1 MHTSLLLGGL
11 ALLLRRASAIPA
23 PTDAPEPPTLL
34 RRDGELVDGLSPWV
48 SVNDEAQPV
57 ATYTPSMTTVSGTPS
72 AVDGA
77 PEQLTASVFTWTSYA
92 KVTTSTGLPPNPTA
106 ARRSGEG
113 AFSRCRNMDGEFA
126 PICRPSHNT
135 TLLTGH
141 TYYITWDPDYFNT
154 TDIPNNSTVEVAI
167 RLDWFNHTDRNPSN
181 WGWLH
186 LDTYNRVPAAW
197 GFWTLDLTTSYLK
210 DTTPGHTMTNVS
222 ISLVSSISGSNEKNT
237 TAALPVAF
245 MQPGLPPVRHSP
257 GASRESL
264 IIGLP
269 IGFGALV
276 LVIGGLFLYN
286 RRTRRI
292 GLGNVMGRKRNGYDS
307 SRTRRMFRRAHKD
320 GAIQLTDRASP
331 PIPEYH
337 DNPSSVPRIRRDSDL
352 GSLAGSPVV
361 GSFSQTG
368 TLGGRNAF
376 RDEVDRQNEQRRAE
390 REY

>member
-1 MHTSLLLGGL
+1 MHASLLLGGL
-11 ALLLRRASAIPA
+11 ALLHRASAIPA

-72 AVDGA
+72 AIDGA

-106 ARRSGEG
+106 ARRGGEG

-154 TDIPNNSTVEVAI
+154 TDIPNNSTVEVAV
-167 RLDWFNHTDRNPSN
+167 RLDWFNHTDRDPSN
-181 WGWLH
+181 WDWLH

-222 ISLVSSISGSNEKNT
+222 ISLVSSLSGSNEKNT
-237 TAALPVAF
+237 TAAIPVAF

-257 GASRESL
+257 GASRQSL

-361 GSFSQTG
+361 SSFPQTG

-376 RDEVDRQNEQRRAE
+376 RDEVDRQKEQRRDE